1 MNIESNPFNIIDI
14 LDNLYAQTGNDNYR
28 LLSANIKASASFEYD
43 NKKNVEENVEN
54 NGFLDFSLITDS
66 IIKCQ
71 RLKNYNPLYNK
82 KIKKFQDTER
92 CM

>member
-1 MNIESNPFNIIDI
+1 M
-14 LDNLYAQTGNDNYR
+14 
-28 LLSANIKASASFEYD
+28 LSANIKESASFEYD